1 MGSTGVAPEGQGKS
15 CSAGS
20 RLESRSDVA
29 GEYTPNLQDTN
40 EADKL
45 ARFAKSVPG
54 FMYCA
59 KDFRDGHSEITYA
72 SQGFE
77 DIYGIPFHDGGLNF
91 RRLIKALHPDDLAH
105 VVEAVERARCQNGPF
120 SVEHRIIHPRKGIV
134 WVEVCANSERQA
146 DGTCLWHGF
155 VRDISERKKTE
166 AALHESE
173 QRYRDVFDHTSD
185 HIVIYDVVAETRFRC
200 ADINRAAARAFG
212 ISREAVTGK
221 FVEEFVPSTIVETVV
236 TRLQQCCVA
245 KVGRQYDDT
254 VLLPIGERSLRII
267 LIPVPSDD
275 GSVARIISI
284 ATDVTEEVKNRQIQ
298 HEKERYFETL
308 VANSPDPIICF
319 DRDCRRV
326 YVNRALEETVLLPPA
341 DLLGKTLI
349 EASAFDAK
357 TANALHECV
366 KRVIETGLPDETDAA
381 CERPGGALRAF
392 SVRILPE
399 HEADGRVIGALMI
412 SRDITK
418 RVAAERA
425 LQRREQEFRSLVE
438 NSSDLIVRFDR
449 DAERIYTNPSFE
461 RLLERVNCRS
471 SYWPGDNKAVVDP
484 QKFIA
489 TILEVVASASHRELQ
504 TEWREVDGSSRF
516 FANRLEPEFAPDGSV
531 VSVLSIARDVTEFVE
546 AQRELQ
552 RREQEFRSL
561 VENSPDMIVRY
572 DRDAR
577 RIYMNPSFGRM
588 LESANVQSSYWPGDN
603 KALVDP
609 QKFVAAILEV
619 VASASHRTLQTGWRD
634 ADGSLRFHDVRLEP
648 EFAPDGSV
656 ASVLAIGHEITEFV
670 EAQRELRR
678 REREFRT
685 LVENSPDFIARY
697 DRFGRRVYMNPI
709 SRRVLRHGGVETSPM
724 PNENSAVAN
733 ADGYLAIIE
742 SVIASGTG
750 KEQEV
755 EWHGRHGTARIAH
768 IRFVP
773 EFDEQ
778 EAVTSVLAIGRDIT
792 EIVLARKKIEAA
804 ASCDS
809 LTGLPN
815 RRDLNLRLAEYVKTG
830 DGSDTPHF
838 GLMFLDLDRF
848 KDIND
853 TLGHEAGDTLLF
865 EVAARLRGCLREGD
879 IVARFGGDEFAIFL
893 PAATDVG
900 DLCGVAAR
908 VLQTFTQPFCLSGK
922 EIFVSASI
930 GIARLPDDTID
941 IDELYRYADSAIYH
955 AKGKG
960 RNNYQ
965 FYSAEMTARSVQ
977 RLMLE
982 ATMRKA
988 MARDEFEVYFQPQIF
1003 VETGELRGAEA
1014 LIRWN
1019 HPELG
1024 FLLPDKFI
1032 SVAEETGL
1040 IVELGNWV
1048 LTKACAAAAQWNK
1061 TRPVPLRISV
1071 NLSCRQFIMNDLVK
1085 AIRDILVANDCKA
1098 QWLELEVTESLL
1110 LEDDLGVHA
1119 DLKALREMG
1128 VVISL
1133 DDFGTGYSALSY
1145 LDRFPIDILKIDRS
1159 FVRDIEHDS
1168 KKFGLAK
1175 AIVSIAEAL
1184 QLDLIAEGVEKDAQA
1199 SILKELGCDVLQGF
1213 LYGRPEPE
1221 SEFTRRLRDA
1231 DLAHAT
1237 RWMRN
1242 SA

>member
-59 KDFRDGHSEITYA
+59 KDFHDGHSEITYA

-91 RRLIKALHPDDLAH
+91 RRLIKALHPDDRVH

-308 VANSPDPIICF
+308 VADSPDPIICF

-438 NSSDLIVRFDR
+438 NS
-449 DAERIYTNPSFE
+449 
-461 RLLERVNCRS
+461 
-471 SYWPGDNKAVVDP
+471 
-484 QKFIA
+484 
-489 TILEVVASASHRELQ
+489 
-504 TEWREVDGSSRF
+504 
-516 FANRLEPEFAPDGSV
+516 PDG
-531 VSVLSIARDVTEFVE
+531 
-546 AQRELQ
+546 
-552 RREQEFRSL
+552 
-561 VENSPDMIVRY
+561 IVRY

-678 REREFRT
+678 RERKFRT

-830 DGSDTPHF
+830 
-838 GLMFLDLDRF
+838 
-848 KDIND
+848 
-853 TLGHEAGDTLLF
+853 
-865 EVAARLRGCLREGD
+865 RL
-879 IVARFGGDEFAIFL
+879 
-893 PAATDVG
+893 
-900 DLCGVAAR
+900 
-908 VLQTFTQPFCLSGK
+908 
-922 EIFVSASI
+922 
-930 GIARLPDDTID
+930 
-941 IDELYRYADSAIYH
+941 
-955 AKGKG
+955 
-960 RNNYQ
+960 
-965 FYSAEMTARSVQ
+965 
-977 RLMLE
+977 
-982 ATMRKA
+982 
-988 MARDEFEVYFQPQIF
+988 
-1003 VETGELRGAEA
+1003 
-1014 LIRWN
+1014 
-1019 HPELG
+1019 
-1024 FLLPDKFI
+1024 
-1032 SVAEETGL
+1032 
-1040 IVELGNWV
+1040 
-1048 LTKACAAAAQWNK
+1048 
-1061 TRPVPLRISV
+1061 
-1071 NLSCRQFIMNDLVK
+1071 
-1085 AIRDILVANDCKA
+1085 
-1098 QWLELEVTESLL
+1098 
-1110 LEDDLGVHA
+1110 
-1119 DLKALREMG
+1119 
-1128 VVISL
+1128 
-1133 DDFGTGYSALSY
+1133 
-1145 LDRFPIDILKIDRS
+1145 
-1159 FVRDIEHDS
+1159 
-1168 KKFGLAK
+1168 
-1175 AIVSIAEAL
+1175 
-1184 QLDLIAEGVEKDAQA
+1184 
-1199 SILKELGCDVLQGF
+1199 
-1213 LYGRPEPE
+1213 
-1221 SEFTRRLRDA
+1221 
-1231 DLAHAT
+1231 
-1237 RWMRN
+1237 
-1242 SA
+1242 